1 MLLQIR
7 RQAANEQLEAVA
19 QFKELNYKVQVQ
31 ELIEQYDTDRQA
43 LVSTLQLDLTGTQ
56 AGRDKLK
63 QLVAATTHSTCMSLV
78 LQCNPTY
85 NVDALLMRA
94 HHRRIDSFVGSS
106 PTDRVTLISDC
117 GVWYSILDR

>member
-43 LVSTLQLDLTGTQ
+43 LVSMMQLDLSRTQ
-56 AGRDKLK
+56 AGRHKLIK
-63 QLVAATTHSTCMSLV
+63 QLVAATTHSTCMSHDERIIEELTPLSVHPRLTV
-78 LQCNPTY
+78 L
-85 NVDALLMRA
+85 R
-94 HHRRIDSFVGSS
+94 
-106 PTDRVTLISDC
+106 
-117 GVWYSILDR
+117 